1 MPNQTI
7 KYFKDILASSTRIS
21 EKERNIL
28 TKRLQGKKLES
39 IAKKNKVSD
48 ERIRQIEKASLEKL
62 MKKIFQEKLF

>member
-7 KYFKDILASSTRIS
+7 KYFKDILVSSTRIS

-28 TKRLQGKKLES
+28 IKRLQGKNLEL